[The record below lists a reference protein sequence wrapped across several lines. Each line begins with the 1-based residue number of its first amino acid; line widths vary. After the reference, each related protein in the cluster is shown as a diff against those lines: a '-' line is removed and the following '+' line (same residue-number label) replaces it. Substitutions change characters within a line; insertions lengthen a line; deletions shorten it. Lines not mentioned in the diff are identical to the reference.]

1 MANSQIVGIPPLRT
15 APVGDMLLL
24 VPLQVGLRPLL
35 CAWAL
40 VSFGFFPLVSP
51 CTWTYMF
58 SIAFSLILVLHS
70 AILDYPQ
77 INVPKLDKAMSLR
90 WFLDQTVNIYFCWI
104 RFLGHSI
111 SKFDWS
117 NMEFSKFD
125 YGCEHCFWIKTV
137 NINLLKPF
145 SFTLHFPLFII
156 RLVHKSIF
164 QIRLKLWA

>member
-1 MANSQIVGIPPLRT
+1 MDNSQIVGIPPLRT

-90 WFLDQTVNIYFCWI
+90 WFLYQTVNIYFCWI

-111 SKFDWS
+111 Q
-117 NMEFSKFD
+117 N
-125 YGCEHCFWIKTV
+125 
-137 NINLLKPF
+137 
-145 SFTLHFPLFII
+145 
-156 RLVHKSIF
+156 SIGPTWNF
-164 QIRLKLWA
+164 QNSITAVSIVFGLKLSTLICWSHFLSHCIFLCS